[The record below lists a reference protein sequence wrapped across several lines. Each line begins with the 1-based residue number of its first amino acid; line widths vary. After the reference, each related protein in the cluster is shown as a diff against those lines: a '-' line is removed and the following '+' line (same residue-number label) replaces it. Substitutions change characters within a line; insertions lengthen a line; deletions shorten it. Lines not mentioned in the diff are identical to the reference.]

1 MIPFKTAMIII
12 AQTAPAVE
20 LPTTMTGAGW
30 AIMISSISF
39 VLLLAAFCF
48 YRVLTLPPM
57 EVEEHLKAPL
67 DIDTRDTQN
76 PD

>member
-1 MIPFKTAMIII
+1 MSHFKTAMII
-12 AQTAPAVE
+12 AQAAPAAE

-39 VLLLAAFCF
+39 VLGLTAFCF

-67 DIDTRDTQN
+67 DIDTGDTQI

>member
-1 MIPFKTAMIII
+1 MLLSKAAMII
-12 AQTAPAVE
+12 AQAAPAAE

-30 AIMISSISF
+30 AIMIGSISF
-39 VLLLAAFCF
+39 VLGLTVFCF

-67 DIDTRDTQN
+67 DIDTGDTRN

>member
-1 MIPFKTAMIII
+1 MIQFKAAMII
-12 AQTAPAVE
+12 AQAAPAAE

-39 VLLLAAFCF
+39 VLALTAFCF

-57 EVEEHLKAPL
+57 EAEEHLKAPL
-67 DIDTRDTQN
+67 DIDTGDTQN

>member
-1 MIPFKTAMIII
+1 MLLYPMAMMI
-12 AQTAPAVE
+12 AQAAPAAE

-39 VLLLAAFCF
+39 VLALVIFCF

-57 EVEEHLKAPL
+57 EAEEHLKAPL

>member
-1 MIPFKTAMIII
+1 MISITQVAMLAQATA
-12 AQTAPAVE
+12 E
-20 LPTTMTGAGW
+20 NSLPTTMTGAGW